1 MLKSVLKFIIIVIF
15 LTLSSCQFI
24 LKHGCIKQTKQELG
38 LSTEDDLPYKYIDYC
53 NCAAKWEN
61 DGYTKEKA
69 VKECEQ
75 CLTE

>member
-24 LKHGCIKQTKQELG
+24 YKYDCIAQARRELG
-38 LSTEDDLPYKYIDYC
+38 LSGEDDLPYRYKDYC
-53 NCAAKWEN
+53 NCTAKWYN